1 MCTPQL
7 PHTDPTTQHASH
19 GQAQDAQGHLF
30 LDMVSKGPHCFS
42 ACHCPTSYRQGW
54 LGAAPP
60 TLHVQP
66 ADGSALTTP
75 RGTGLA
81 TLFRWPEAGPLE
93 EPCLR
98 LGLMAAT
105 GLRQRS
111 PAVGAACCT
120 HVPGRLP
127 GRLSSQPTAV
137 PSLPPEEPAWPLC
150 FGGQRLGHWRN
161 RVSAWAS
168 WQPQAS
174 GSAPQ
179 LSGLHAALTFQGV
192 FRADSSQGCLSEA
205 TAAVLTLQGDKSI
218 ASFDLYVGLNDL
230 RAAGAHTQW
239 FAVSRVI
246 LHPAYQMWHPL
257 GGDAAL
263 VQLQSR
269 IEFSDAVRP
278 VCLPPPT
285 LQLDGSE
292 VCWATGWGL
301 TSLQGLSSN
310 QLQEAQ
316 LPLVPQTLCR
326 ILYSYPAILP
336 NMLCAGSL
344 GTLRTVCEGDSGGP
358 LVCEFNRTWVQIG
371 IMSWGCGCNE
381 HVYPGVFARVS
392 YFSSWIRYHVE
403 RTPLPSQPAPALCPA
418 RGAALG
424 VLVTALAGL
433 GLS

>member
-1 MCTPQL
+1 MKPEQAGSSQL
-7 PHTDPTTQHASH
+7 GGPRLPGNEDGERGNSERRPRPFR
-19 GQAQDAQGHLF
+19 AQRSPRPAG
-30 LDMVSKGPHCFS
+30 
-42 ACHCPTSYRQGW
+42 
-54 LGAAPP
+54 GAVA
-60 TLHVQP
+60 
-66 ADGSALTTP
+66 GSGA
-75 RGTGLA
+75 RLA
-81 TLFRWPEAGPLE
+81 G
-93 EPCLR
+93 
-98 LGLMAAT
+98 GLMAA
-105 GLRQRS
+105 
-111 PAVGAACCT
+111 PASVRGVILALLLLLPAPFLALP
-120 HVPGRLP
+120 PGRL
-127 GRLSSQPTAV
+127 AV
-137 PSLPPEEPAWPLC
+137 PSHPAPACGQRAPAAGRRWPWQVSVHYAGAHVCGGSVLDAYWVLSAAHC
-150 FGGQRLGHWRN
+150 FGW
-161 RVSAWAS
+161 
-168 WQPQAS
+168 
-174 GSAPQ
+174 
-179 LSGLHAALTFQGV
+179 
-192 FRADSSQGCLSEA
+192 
-205 TAAVLTLQGDKSI
+205 DKSI

-239 FAVSRVI
+239 FAMSRVI

-403 RTPLPSQPAPALCPA
+403 RKPLPSQPAPALCPA